1 MSKLIDETKGEIVI
15 NGGRNEAK
23 LKIGITVVTGV
34 KEDDLLMEDEI
45 FGPVLP
51 ILVKDKEAT
60 VAYLRKL
67 PSPLATYYFGSDKQT
82 RQFRTPRLLLDP
94 ASLCA
99 QPLTCTCFSNSV
111 RQHALGA
118 VRAGRRGLSV
128 YRAQPALRWR
138 WPLGNGRVPRQ
149 VSH

>member
-1 MSKLIDETKGEIVI
+1 LTEFEGDKGPAVEGDDYTSIINKTHYARVSKLIDETKGEIVI

-34 KEDDLLMEDEI
+34 KEDDPLMEDEI

-82 RQFRTPRLLLDP
+82 RQFCKLPP
-94 ASLCA
+94 VPAAAVAASL
-99 QPLTCTCFSNSV
+99 
-111 RQHALGA
+111 
-118 VRAGRRGLSV
+118 GLC
-128 YRAQPALRWR
+128 
-138 WPLGNGRVPRQ
+138 
-149 VSH
+149 